1 LKEVTVN
8 SIKGTIAAVCTS
20 EAKGTQKEDVG
31 EAFLVVEKGL
41 EGDAHAGFAHRQVS
55 LLTLEDIETAKEK
68 LPELRPGSF
77 AENLTVQGLDLSGVA
92 IGDRLRAGEALL
104 EISQIGKTCHTKC
117 EIYHKTGDCIMP
129 RKGLFCRV
137 LEGGWVRR
145 GDSIEL
151 LPRD

>member
-1 LKEVTVN
+1 MEGKR
-8 SIKGTIAAVCTS
+8 GTIAAVCTS
-20 EAKGTQKEDVG
+20 EAKGTAKTDVG
-31 EAFLVVEKGL
+31 EAFIVVEKGL

-55 LLTLEDIETAKEK
+55 LLCLEDIESAAEK

-77 AENLTVQGLDLSGVA
+77 AENLTVRGIDLSGVA
-92 IGDRLRAGEALL
+92 VGDRLRAGETLL

-145 GDSIEL
+145 GDAVEL
-151 LPRD
+151 LAR